1 MGGIKELGER
11 NDPVF
16 RFDTLSPI
24 LQHRRFP
31 TVPISRHM
39 NRLEHLRVALAAL
52 DRDHLR
58 RIRRDNQRPCS
69 PRVLIGGKEYVAFC
83 SNDYLSLAA
92 DPRLAEALAEG
103 ARRWGAGAGASHLVS
118 GHYAVQHELERRLA
132 TFVGR
137 ERALLFPAGF
147 MTNCGIVPALVGRGD
162 AIFADRLNH
171 ASLIDGMLLSRAKAH
186 RYPHLDLAA
195 LERLL
200 AASDAPT
207 KLIVSDAVFSM
218 DGDVAPLRAL
228 TALAERFDAWLLIDD
243 AHGFGVLGPQGRG
256 ALAEAGLPGAA
267 AENWRLI
274 QVGTLSKAAGVAGA
288 FVAGADDVIEWLMQK
303 TRTYI
308 FTTGSPPALAQA
320 LLVSIELIEE
330 GEARRA
336 HLAALIARLAA
347 RLAQERWRLLP
358 SRTPIQPLIVGDNAV
373 ALALAAA
380 LMDEGLWV
388 PAIRP
393 PTVPPGSARL
403 RISLSAAHA
412 LEEVDRLAEAIN
424 RLESRL

>member
-1 MGGIKELGER
+1 
-11 NDPVF
+11 
-16 RFDTLSPI
+16 
-24 LQHRRFP
+24 
-31 TVPISRHM
+31 M
-39 NRLEHLRVALAAL
+39 NQLDRMRAALDAL

-58 RIRRDNQRPCS
+58 RIRRDNEQPCS
-69 PRVLIGGKEYVAFC
+69 PHVLIDGKAYLAFC
-83 SNDYLSLAA
+83 SNDYLGLAG

-118 GHYAVQHELERRLA
+118 GHYTVQHDLERRLA
-132 TFVGR
+132 AFAGR
-137 ERALLFPAGF
+137 ERALVFPAGF
-147 MTNCGIVPALVGRGD
+147 MANCGIVPVLTGRGD

-171 ASLIDGMLLSRAKAH
+171 ASLIDGMLLSNAKAH

-195 LERLL
+195 LERML
-200 AASDAPT
+200 AASEAPA

-218 DGDVAPLRAL
+218 DGDVAPLREL
-228 TALAERFDAWLLIDD
+228 MALAERFDAWLLIDD

-256 ALAEAGLPGAA
+256 ALAEAGLPGDA
-267 AENWRLI
+267 AESWRLI

-288 FVAGADDVIEWLMQK
+288 FVAGADEVVEWLMQK

-320 LLVSIELIEE
+320 LLASIGLIEE
-330 GEARRA
+330 GDERRA
-336 HLAALIARLAA
+336 RLAALIGQLTAG
-347 RLAQERWRLLP
+347 LAQKRWKLLP
-358 SRTPIQPLIVGDNAV
+358 SRTPIQPLIVGDNAT

-380 LMDEGLWV
+380 LMNEGLWV

-403 RISLSAAHA
+403 RISLSAAHTPDDI
-412 LEEVDRLAEAIN
+412 DRLTEAIN
-424 RLESRL
+424 RQESCS